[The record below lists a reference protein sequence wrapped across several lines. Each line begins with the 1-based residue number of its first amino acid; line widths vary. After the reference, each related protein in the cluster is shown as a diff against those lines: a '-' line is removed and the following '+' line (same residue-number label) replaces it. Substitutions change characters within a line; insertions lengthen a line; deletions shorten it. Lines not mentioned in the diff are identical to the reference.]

1 MPITMN
7 QRIALGTLILLLIAG
22 ALLLAR
28 QSSELPAKVV
38 KYVET
43 DAIGGKSTKKEYRRD
58 DKQEITAASTDLPLK
73 YRFGRNTRIPKSE
86 NDNLLL
92 SNYSQEEQTIIRAFY
107 AGFGGTGLK
116 GINVFDNVFSFKNQE
131 QLTWLANNGYPLP
144 DDILMAARMP
154 TAELHALA
162 TEGSFKAKAML
173 LAREYQTQADSGSNI
188 SASTRD
194 EYAKYKELA
203 AFREDVLSD
212 GSPFA
217 GYVWAAEHMNKP
229 DSSGRAGVL
238 AGYAFAATLGDTRA
252 DLLAGHFSKAHP
264 GMNPV
269 EALASYKTILS
280 IASKNP
286 QLANTST
293 LMKRQKFE
301 MF

>member
-1 MPITMN
+1 M
-7 QRIALGTLILLLIAG
+7 Q
-22 ALLLAR
+22 
-28 QSSELPAKVV
+28 EVPANP
-38 KYVET
+38 
-43 DAIGGKSTKKEYRRD
+43 
-58 DKQEITAASTDLPLK
+58 TDLPSK
-73 YRFGRNTRIPKSE
+73 YRFGSNTRIPKSE
-86 NDNLLL
+86 NDQLLL
-92 SNYSQEEQTIIRAFY
+92 SNYSQEEQTIIRTFY
-107 AGFGGTGLK
+107 AGFGSTGLK
-116 GINVFDNVFSFKNQE
+116 GMHVFDNAFSFKNQE
-131 QLTWLANNGYPLP
+131 QLTWLAKNGYPLP

-154 TAELHALA
+154 TAELHMLA
-162 TEGSFKAKAML
+162 KQGGFKAKAML
-173 LAREYQTQADSGSNI
+173 LAREYQAPANSGSKMAA
-188 SASTRD
+188 SAQD

-229 DSSGRAGVL
+229 VSDGRAGVL

-252 DLLAGHFSKAHP
+252 DLLAGHFSKTHP

-269 EALASYKTILS
+269 EALASYKIILS

-286 QLANTST
+286 KLANTST